1 MKTKFS
7 KTWISSVQPR
17 KQRKFRFNAPLSI
30 KRKFMSINIS
40 KELREKHGIRNITP
54 RTGDKVKV
62 VRGSFKSKSGLIEKV
77 DVNNMKVYVGKI
89 ELTKK
94 DGSKSKSPIHP
105 SNLQITELN
114 MSDKFRKNKLTE
126 KKGDSKKK
134 NTVKKEKKTQST
146 NPSLKQ
152 EAK

>member
-17 KQRKFRFNAPLSI
+17 KQRKYRYNAPLNI
-30 KRKFMSINIS
+30 KRNFLSINLS
-40 KELREKHGIRNITP
+40 KELRDKYGIRSIKP

-62 VRGSFKSKSGLIEKV
+62 MRGSFKSKSGQIEKIDSKNV
-77 DVNNMKVYVGKI
+77 KVYVAKI

-114 MSDKFRKNKLTE
+114 LSDKLRKNKMSE
-126 KKGDSKKK
+126 KK
-134 NTVKKEKKTQST
+134 ST
-146 NPSLKQ
+146 

>member
-7 KTWISSVQPR
+7 KTWISSIQPR
-17 KQRKFRFNAPLSI
+17 KQRKYRYNAPLII
-30 KRKFMSINIS
+30 KRKFLSINLS
-40 KELREKHGIRNITP
+40 KELRDKYGIRNIKP

-62 VRGSFKSKSGLIEKV
+62 MRGTFKSKSGTIEKI
-77 DVNNMKVYVGKI
+77 DTKNTKIYVAKI

-105 SNLQITELN
+105 SNLQITELVLT
-114 MSDKFRKNKLTE
+114 DKLRKNKLSAQKSTE
-126 KKGDSKKK
+126 
-134 NTVKKEKKTQST
+134 TKKT
-146 NPSLKQ
+146 LKQ